1 MRWFWQRRASG
12 DLLVCSWAAPTL
24 SFVQAREQ
32 GGAWAISR
40 TGVVQQGADTMAV
53 FLQRLKELGLKGAQA
68 AIMLRADQYQ
78 FLQIPTP
85 KVPPEELR
93 AAARYQVRDMLQ
105 AHVDDVTIDLVDVGD
120 GKNQGNNNLSFVVA
134 ALNGVIRDASEISH
148 AMGWQMSV
156 IDVQEMAQRNLQ
168 SALARRDGQPER
180 ANAALVLVPGQQ
192 ALLTISANDELFY
205 ARRFDVPEEFL
216 TGAWSQAVEA
226 VASVDGFTPVEDY
239 VPSYGAGDMLL
250 GDEFA
255 TATATAPAPLN
266 QDVFRVDDDA
276 AQRFLVE
283 VQRSLDVWDRTWS
296 TLPLSGLRVYAGAR
310 SAELA
315 QWLTRQLGQK
325 VVALEPGTL
334 FAGFDAAPAD
344 QQAAC
349 LPLLGVFLRTEGNR
363 S

>member
-1 MRWFWQRRASG
+1 MRWPWQRHASG

-24 SFVQAREQ
+24 SFVQARQQ
-32 GGAWAISR
+32 GGVWAVSR
-40 TGVVQQGADTMAV
+40 MGVEQQGADTMAGFV
-53 FLQRLKELGLKGAQA
+53 QRLKGLGIKGAQA
-68 AIMLRADQYQ
+68 AIMLRPDQYQ
-78 FLQIPTP
+78 FLQISTP

-105 AHVDDVTIDLVDVGD
+105 SHVDDVTIDLVDVGD
-120 GKNQGNNNLSFVVA
+120 GKQLGNNSLSFVVA
-134 ALNGVIRDASEISH
+134 ALNSVVREATEIAH
-148 AMGWQMSV
+148 AMGWDMSV

-205 ARRFDVPEEFL
+205 ARRFDVPAEFL
-216 TGAWSQAVEA
+216 AGNWGQSLEA
-226 VASVDGFTPVEDY
+226 VAPVDGFTPVEDY
-239 VPSYGAGDMLL
+239 VPSHGSGDMALR
-250 GDEFA
+250 DDFAPA
-255 TATATAPAPLN
+255 TASAPVKHE
-266 QDVFRVDDDA
+266 VFRVDNDT

-315 QWLTRQLGQK
+315 QWLTRQLGQN
-325 VVALEPGTL
+325 VVALEAGSL

-349 LPLLGVFLRTEGNR
+349 LPLLGVFLRTEGIG